1 MATREPMSRRPPGQR
16 GRDGRRAP
24 PTPRRALGDPP
35 AAAANRRLGLLLGL
49 LLALSGLA
57 CNHQLPRLNAR
68 GQHAEVVERASHARW
83 LPRRKAARAWA
94 DSLVALGRVDEA
106 RAVLLRDFRTGAEL
120 ASLVALADL
129 ELREGLRGLA
139 AAHYARAASLEV
151 DVLRGRADVCAL
163 FRDRAGRYFAAG
175 EPLAADLDMRRISV
189 VCPRPTGSDAAA
201 IQASDRALHLQIVA
215 AAKRQ
220 AQAQRTLVGCQDGA
234 CRAPA
239 SDAEQRSIAAEL
251 GVARSAGPGPLR
263 VAARRLRVQLAAADV
278 ALLLGAEL
286 RGELGLDIVTHDELR
301 AWIGETSPVT
311 VHEAVAGLPPALQT
325 YARLR
330 LSQLGPDYELP
341 GGDVARSTASNVVK
355 LLELFD
361 ADPEAAAMSWRVF
374 VLVGDLPSAE
384 LALTAGL
391 GVGAPAPPEP
401 SAPPPLLTAPATP
414 SAVPKASKPGAK
426 DRSAKPG
433 PAAPVSPPEPPRG
446 PGFAPSQTRVPV
458 PSLWSARRRVDAG
471 SLPKLLLLARLRALG
486 GHDDQA
492 LEIARF
498 ALAEAY
504 TQKLPDV
511 EALALAEARRYLANG
526 QPWAALAV
534 AEAVPGESTSELAR
548 AAGAALLLARA
559 ACGNTCD
566 AADSPRD
573 RIAARQVLGEVWLLA
588 AETRARELALARE
601 RSLDARSGCP
611 DLTELLAP
619 DARGPL
625 PEALA
630 QVRAE
635 LTHRAPAPKLAPGTG
650 PKGQADPP
658 PAASPANP
666 TSPSRAG
673 EALRRAV
680 ESDPTLACAG
690 RIAGPL
696 FYAGDHR
703 VAATALADELTHAPQ
718 EVASGVLLLQSEL
731 ALGLGRREQADMM
744 LIAAAGAA
752 GDPAALW
759 QRAARL
765 GARVD
770 ARHYEVLALRQ
781 SLMHTPAR
789 DAAPLRL
796 ALIVRALRDAN
807 DAWAVRESEVGRE
820 ALLRSVD
827 SYLEAEPPARRWQAR
842 DDLAVALSE
851 YTWADPHAA
860 LLIRAAMWPEPALQ
874 RQHPAAAARLE
885 RALTGASE
893 PLTSTPLAPAELAAA
908 LAGPNGPAPEIP
920 AGALAFVPVDQL
932 QPLRLELVRHHPDFQ
947 VRLRS
952 AVAVATT
959 GGAADRLEAL
969 RLLLAELARRDPA
982 RRDAVVDL
990 LLAGLTSAAETREP
1004 MIPGEDDLLALV
1016 FGLTRD
1022 PARARREIKGQ

>member
-1 MATREPMSRRPPGQR
+1 MATREPKPRSVRRGPGL
-16 GRDGRRAP
+16 G
-24 PTPRRALGDPP
+24 AL
-35 AAAANRRLGLLLGL
+35 LIGLL
-49 LLALSGLA
+49 AFTSLA

-68 GQHAEVVERASHARW
+68 GQHAEVVERAAHARW

-94 DSLVALGRVDEA
+94 DSLVTLGRVDEA
-106 RAVLLRDFRTGAEL
+106 RAVLLRDFRTSAEL

-151 DVLRGRADVCAL
+151 DVLRGRDDVCAL
-163 FRDRAGRYFAAG
+163 LRDRATRYFAAG
-175 EPLAADLDMRRISV
+175 EALAADLDMRRIAV
-189 VCPRPTGSDAAA
+189 ICPRPQGSDAAA

-220 AQAQRTLVGCQDGA
+220 AQAQRTLVGCKDNA
-234 CRAPA
+234 CKAPA
-239 SDAEQRSIAAEL
+239 SDAEQRAIAADL

-263 VAARRLRVQLAAADV
+263 AAARRLRVQLSAGDV
-278 ALLLGAEL
+278 AALLGAEL
-286 RGELGLDIVTHDELR
+286 QGELGLDIVTHDELR
-301 AWIGETSPVT
+301 AWIGETSPVSI
-311 VHEAVAGLPPALQT
+311 HDAVGTLSPALQT

-330 LSQLGPDYELP
+330 LAQLGPDYELP
-341 GGDVARSTASNVVK
+341 GGDATRSTASNVVK

-391 GVGAPAPPEP
+391 GTGSGVSTPAGT
-401 SAPPPLLTAPATP
+401 PPLLTDPASAAPVP
-414 SAVPKASKPGAK
+414 KDSSKPPVPKA
-426 DRSAKPG
+426 RSAKPT
-433 PAAPVSPPEPPRG
+433 PPVSPAPPEPPRG
-446 PGFAPSQTRVPV
+446 PGFQPSQTRVPV
-458 PSLWSARRRVDAG
+458 PLLWSARRRVDAG

-498 ALAEAY
+498 ALAEARA
-504 TQKLPDV
+504 QNLPDA
-511 EALALAEARRYLANG
+511 EDLAHAEARRYLANG
-526 QPWAALAV
+526 QPWAALGV
-534 AEAVPGESTSELAR
+534 ADAVPGATTSELGR
-548 AAGAALLLARA
+548 AVGAAILLGRA
-559 ACGNTCD
+559 ACGPACD
-566 AADSPRD
+566 GAESPRD
-573 RIAARQVLGEVWLLA
+573 RVAVRQVLGEPWLLA
-588 AETRARELALARE
+588 EEARARDLALARD
-601 RSLDARSGCP
+601 RSPADPSGCP
-611 DLTELLAP
+611 ELAELLAP

-635 LTHRAPAPKLAPGTG
+635 LTGARSMGLAPGTG
-650 PKGQADPP
+650 PKGQPTPLTHAAP
-658 PAASPANP
+658 ASPAKGAP
-666 TSPSRAG
+666 TPPPSRAG

-703 VAATALADELTHAPQ
+703 VAATALADELIHVPQ
-718 EVASGVLLLQSEL
+718 EVAAGLLLLQSEL
-731 ALGLGRREQADMM
+731 ALGLGRRDQADMM

-752 GDPAALW
+752 SDPVAVW

-765 GARVD
+765 AARVD
-770 ARHYEVLALRQ
+770 ARHYQVLALRQ
-781 SLMHTPAR
+781 ALMHVPAR

-796 ALIVRALRDAN
+796 ALVVRALRDAN
-807 DAWAVRESEVGRE
+807 DAWAARESEVGRE

-842 DDLAVALSE
+842 DDLAVALAA
-851 YTWADPHAA
+851 YTWADPQAA
-860 LLIRAAMWPEPALQ
+860 LLIHAALWPEPALQ

-885 RALTGASE
+885 RALGGVAEATA
-893 PLTSTPLAPAELAAA
+893 STPLAPAELAAA

-920 AGALAFVPVDQL
+920 AAALAFVPVDQL
-932 QPLRLELVRHHPDFQ
+932 HPLRLELARHHPDPQ
-947 VRLRS
+947 QRLRS
-952 AVAVATT
+952 AIAVATT
-959 GGAADRLEAL
+959 GAPATRLEAL
-969 RLLLAELARRDPA
+969 RLLLAEMARDPARDPA

-990 LLAGLTSAAETREP
+990 LLAGLSSADLGERARTQP
-1004 MIPGEDDLLALV
+1004 MVPSEDELLALV
-1016 FGLTRD
+1016 FGLTRE
-1022 PARARREIKGQ
+1022 PARAPREIKGE